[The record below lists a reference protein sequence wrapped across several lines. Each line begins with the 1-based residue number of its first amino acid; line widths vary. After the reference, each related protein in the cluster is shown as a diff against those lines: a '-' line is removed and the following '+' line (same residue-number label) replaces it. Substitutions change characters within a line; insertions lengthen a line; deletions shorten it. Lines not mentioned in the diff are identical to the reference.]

1 MVEISP
7 SKVLELVPE
16 AAPSQIAKF
25 LSIAEAAV
33 EPENNKVQRKVPK
46 VSRRSATPGDQD
58 AISLLGQLKQLPA
71 EKSDKRTELASPTE
85 ERSEFMDALK
95 KLVL

>member
-1 MVEISP
+1 MGSRLLCKLAEMVEISP

-25 LSIAEAAV
+25 LSIAEAAI

-46 VSRRSATPGDQD
+46 VPRRSVTPGD
-58 AISLLGQLKQLPA
+58 
-71 EKSDKRTELASPTE
+71 
-85 ERSEFMDALK
+85 
-95 KLVL
+95 